1 MVSVTSSGSSTDTLA
16 QSGSSPQTGAAP
28 PGSAPRLSEDWLAM
42 CIGLLVF
49 ALSLALLFGVDLLG
63 WGITTS
69 VWTSPAKALG
79 AASKNYAGIPAVVS
93 LVGTYLFMLVVLG
106 IGAKGLGVDIKKFAK
121 GFTVVFGLSYLCWFF
136 GSWAYIAATPN
147 TRAGFKI
154 GWSLNLTNESG
165 FIIALLCGLV

>member
-1 MVSVTSSGSSTDTLA
+1 MVSTISSASSTNTLGKSA
-16 QSGSSPQTGAAP
+16 SPPA
-28 PGSAPRLSEDWLAM
+28 SRLSEDWLAM

-69 VWTSPAKALG
+69 VWTSPAKASG
-79 AASKNYAGIPAVVS
+79 AISKNYAGIPAVLS
-93 LVGTYLFMLVVLG
+93 LVGTYLFMLVILG
-106 IGAKGLGVDIKKFAK
+106 VGAKGLGTDVKKFAA

-147 TRAGFKI
+147 TRAGLKI
-154 GWSLNLTNESG
+154 GWSMNLTNESG
-165 FIIALLCGLV
+165 LHHCAALRAVHRQLPARA